1 MKYYK
6 VKSEFDNK
14 RLLTKKSKTKFYELL
29 LIKNEL
35 YTPKEYEKLKQL
47 FDIRLKDEYFD
58 LIEVSKKTIYLM
70 FGARF
75 STQYD
80 YN

>member
-6 VKSEFDNK
+6 VKPEFDN
-14 RLLTKKSKTKFYELL
+14 RRFLTKKSKTKIYELL

-35 YTPKEYEKLKQL
+35 YTPKEFERMKRIYG
-47 FDIRLKDEYFD
+47 DRVKDEYFD
-58 LIEVSKKTIYLM
+58 LIEVSKRSIYWM

-75 STQYD
+75 STN
-80 YN
+80 YNYN